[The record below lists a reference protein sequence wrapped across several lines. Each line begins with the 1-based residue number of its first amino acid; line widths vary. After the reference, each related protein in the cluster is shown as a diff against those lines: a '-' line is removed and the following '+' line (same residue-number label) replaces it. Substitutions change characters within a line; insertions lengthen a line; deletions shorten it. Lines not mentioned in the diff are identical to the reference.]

1 MSEKAYELV
10 EIAKRSGKIK
20 KGVNE
25 VTKSIER
32 GKAKAVVIAEDAS
45 PKEIIMHIPLL
56 CEEKKLACKEVP
68 SKEELGVAAG
78 MSVSTVAVAIIDEG
92 DAKDQL
98 KEFKK

>member
-32 GKAKAVVIAEDAS
+32 GKAKVVITAQDAS

-56 CEEKKLACKEVP
+56 CEEKGITHKEVP

-78 MSVSTVAVAIIDEG
+78 MPISTVAVAILDEG
-92 DAKDQL
+92 EAKEQV
-98 KEFKK
+98 KELAK